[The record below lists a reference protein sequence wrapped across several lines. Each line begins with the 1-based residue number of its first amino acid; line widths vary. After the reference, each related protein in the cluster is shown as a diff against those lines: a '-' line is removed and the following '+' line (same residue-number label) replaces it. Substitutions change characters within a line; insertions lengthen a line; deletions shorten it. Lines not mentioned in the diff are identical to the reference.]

1 MMVMITWNDS
11 LSVKVKEI
19 DLQHQKLIDMINEL
33 NEAMKKGKGK
43 ESLAKIINGLVS
55 YTATHFKQEER
66 YFDKFGYPDTVNHK
80 KEHVAFVQKVTD
92 FKNGFEKN
100 NLSVT
105 VEVMNFLSDWLKNH
119 IKGTDKK
126 YSAFFNEKGLS

>member
-1 MMVMITWNDS
+1 MAMITWNDN

-80 KEHVAFVQKVTD
+80 KEHVAFVKKVTD

-119 IKGTDKK
+119 IKGTDKQ